1 MNELNELKD
10 GAKERLG
17 VISTLLLDT
26 LIAVTAVCV
35 RWLLLKLIGQLSPE
49 AERGFAVTWLER
61 ITDVGLVATAVIFF
75 IFDLA
80 KIVVRSYQSL
90 RRTIKGETA

>member
-1 MNELNELKD
+1 MSQFRE

-17 VISTLLLDT
+17 VVSTLLLDT
-26 LIAVTAVCV
+26 LIAITAVVV
-35 RWLLLKLIGQLSPE
+35 RWLLLKLIGWLSPE

-61 ITDVGLVATAVIFF
+61 VTDVGLVATAVIFF

-90 RRTIKGETA
+90 RRTIKGEAA